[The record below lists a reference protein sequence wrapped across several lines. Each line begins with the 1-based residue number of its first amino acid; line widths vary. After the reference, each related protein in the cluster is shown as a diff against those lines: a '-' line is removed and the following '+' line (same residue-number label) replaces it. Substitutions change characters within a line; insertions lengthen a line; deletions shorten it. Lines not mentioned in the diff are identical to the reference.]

1 MVPRVLHGQDT
12 TRTIEKKPQ
21 NSIVFHNSF
30 PGHLRYPDVAYC
42 AKLKIAAFCLSNNRC
57 ICYFGD

>member
-42 AKLKIAAFCLSNNRC
+42 AK
-57 ICYFGD
+57 